1 MSQIMDT
8 KDQGRLELTFGV
20 REQIIKT
27 MTKNGGLPSAPE
39 DRDFL
44 LKALDGMD
52 RGVFSKAKLKIE
64 DKNAQSQQDTARTIS
79 EVLKRVRT
87 VGVARTI
94 DTPLLDDAIIVEDK
108 IPGEDVIGVSALT
121 YDEFVSK

>member
-8 KDQGRLELTFGV
+8 KDQGRLELTLGV

-27 MTKNGGLPSAPE
+27 MTKNGSLPGAPE

-108 IPGEDVIGVSALT
+108 IPGEDAIGVSALT